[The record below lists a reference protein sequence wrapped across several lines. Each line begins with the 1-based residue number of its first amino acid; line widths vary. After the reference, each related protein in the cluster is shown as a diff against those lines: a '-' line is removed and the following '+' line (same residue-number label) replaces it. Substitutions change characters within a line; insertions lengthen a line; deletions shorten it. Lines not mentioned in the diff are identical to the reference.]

1 MPSTTDLT
9 LKDIYIA
16 RQRIASVTRIT
27 PLIEDMLLSR
37 YLNGNVFFKLEN
49 TQLTGSFKLRGAANK
64 ILSLSNVERQK
75 GVITVSSGN
84 HGRAVAYIS
93 RELGLPAIVCI
104 SEPVPANKREAIRSL
119 GADLIVGGADGDQAM
134 EFADEYQLEH
144 GLTMVHPFD
153 DPLIIAGQGTSGL
166 EIMEEVPEVDTVVV
180 PLSGGGLCA
189 GVALALKSADPE
201 IRVIGVSMELGPAM
215 VESLRAGR
223 IVEITES
230 PTLADALAGG
240 LNKDNTYTFRMIQ
253 KYVDETVLVSEDE
266 IATAMSYLLEKH
278 HLVVEGGGA
287 VGVAAL
293 LFGKVHRLGK
303 DIAVLISGGNVD
315 IGRLTRINQEFRN
328 YPISD

>member
-64 ILSLSNVERQK
+64 ILGLSKGERQK

-84 HGRAVAYIS
+84 HGRAVAYVS
-93 RELGLPAIVCI
+93 REVGLPAIVCI
-104 SEPVPANKREAIRSL
+104 SEPVPTNKREAIRSL
-119 GADLIVGGADGDQAM
+119 GAELIVGGADGDQAM

-166 EIMEEVPEVDTVVV
+166 EIMEEFPEVDTVVV

-315 IGRLTRINQEFRN
+315 IGRLTRITQEFRN

>member
-1 MPSTTDLT
+1 MPSPTDLT
-9 LKDIYIA
+9 FKDIYIA
-16 RQRIASVTRIT
+16 RQRIASVTRTT

-37 YLNGNVFFKLEN
+37 YLNGKVFLKLEN

-64 ILSLSNVERQK
+64 ILSLSKVGRQK

-84 HGRAVAYIS
+84 HGRAVAYVS
-93 RELGLPAIVCI
+93 REIGLPAIVCI

-119 GADLIVGGADGDQAM
+119 GAELIVGGADGDQAM

-166 EIMEEVPEVDTVVV
+166 EIVEEVPEVDTVVV

-240 LNKDNTYTFRMIQ
+240 LNKDNKYTFRMIQ

-293 LFGKVHRLGK
+293 LFSKVHDFGK
-303 DIAVLISGGNVD
+303 NIAVLISGGNVD
-315 IGRLTRINQEFRN
+315 IGRLTRITQEFRN
-328 YPISD
+328 YQVSD